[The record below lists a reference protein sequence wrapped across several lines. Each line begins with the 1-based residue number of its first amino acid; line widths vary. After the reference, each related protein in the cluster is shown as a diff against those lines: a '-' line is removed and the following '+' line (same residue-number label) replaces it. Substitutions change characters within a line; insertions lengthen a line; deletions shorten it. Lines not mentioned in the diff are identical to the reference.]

1 MPKSR
6 PSNTNSKQ
14 QGASARGRLV
24 RWVVG
29 VLLAG
34 VSSVLGGVYWLY
46 SPMAWRVAPEDGVL
60 AFSVP
65 QGAHGQRVV
74 REAVAAGL
82 DEPVWLLML
91 FLRASGQAERIKAGS
106 YELDPATTPL
116 QWLDKLVRGEQALR
130 SVTLLEGWNLRQV
143 RAALAQAP
151 NLKPD
156 SAGLGDAEL
165 ARALAL
171 DVALPEGR
179 LFPDTYSYPKG
190 SSDLEVL
197 RQAAKALNERL
208 DRVWAQRQP
217 GLPLKSPTD
226 ALILASIVEKE
237 TGREADRSL
246 VAGVFIN
253 RLRLGM
259 RLQTDPTVIYG
270 AGPDFDGR
278 LRRRHLDTDTPYNT
292 YTRAGLPPTPIAMP
306 SQASLMAAVQ
316 PAETQALYFV
326 ARGDGSS
333 EFSATLTEHNRAV
346 RRYILRHP

>member
-1 MPKSR
+1 MPKLR

-14 QGASARGRLV
+14 QGARARGRLV
-24 RWVVG
+24 RWVLG
-29 VLLAG
+29 GLLAG
-34 VSSVLGGVYWLY
+34 GALVLGGGYWLH
-46 SPMAWRVAPEDGVL
+46 SPMTWRVSPEEGVL

-65 QGAHGQRVV
+65 LGAHGQRVV
-74 REAVAAGL
+74 REVVAAGV
-82 DEPVWLLML
+82 DEPVWLLTL
-91 FLRASGQAERIKAGS
+91 FLRASGQAARIKAGS
-106 YELDPATTPL
+106 YEMDPSTTPL
-116 QWLDKLVRGEQALR
+116 QWLDKLVRGDQALR
-130 SVTLLEGWNLRQV
+130 SVTLVEGWNLRQV
-143 RAALAQAP
+143 RAALALAP
-151 NLKPD
+151 SLMPD
-156 SAGLGDAEL
+156 SASLDDAEL

-171 DVALPEGR
+171 DVASPEGR

-190 SSDLEVL
+190 SSDLDVL
-197 RQAAKALNERL
+197 RQAAKALTERL

-217 GLPLKSPTD
+217 GLPLRSPTD

-237 TGREADRSL
+237 TGSEADRSL

-253 RLRLGM
+253 RLMLGM

-278 LRRRHLDTDTPYNT
+278 LRRRHLDVDTPYNT

-306 SQASLMAAVQ
+306 SQASLMAVVQ

-333 EFSATLTEHNRAV
+333 EFSTTLTEHNRAV
-346 RRYILRHP
+346 RRYILKQP